1 MQPPMAQEVGEIAS
15 MTSRPTQI
23 MELMDSVRSVL
34 IINYSN
40 FSGRASRS
48 EFWWF
53 YLVTGILGS
62 VTGIIDLVLFGP
74 KLTDPNWFTWILQVA
89 IFLPFLAVGVRRI
102 HNHGKSG
109 WFILVPFYNLYLLI
123 VEGQSNNN
131 QYGTIPTNIVERE
144 IADNVLEMLLS

>member
-1 MQPPMAQEVGEIAS
+1 
-15 MTSRPTQI
+15 
-23 MELMDSVRSVL
+23 MDSVRSVL

-53 YLVTGILGS
+53 YLVTGILGF
-62 VTGIIDLVLFGP
+62 VTGLIDLVLFGSE
-74 KLTDPNWFTWILQVA
+74 LTDPNWFTWILQVA

-102 HNHGKSG
+102 HDHGKSG

-131 QYGTIPTNIVERE
+131 QYGTIPTNLI
-144 IADNVLEMLLS
+144 I